1 MAEAQAQFAAG
12 APAALVMGEG
22 WHPGI
27 VGIIAGR
34 IKEKF
39 NRPALVA
46 GMTDDLATGS
56 GRSITGIDLG
66 RAIIR
71 ARQDGLLRRGGGHAM
86 AAGFAVDRAKIEAF
100 RAFLDIALA
109 DARAYP
115 RAADLVLDGT
125 LAPASATLEL
135 ASTIA
140 RLGPFGAGNPEPI
153 FVFPRLRVAKA
164 ERIGRDGNTIRAFL
178 QAETGGSLKAMLF
191 RAADSAL
198 GQVLLSRSAGPLHIA
213 GQLRIDRWNG
223 ATTLSVTI
231 QDATP
236 A

>member
-1 MAEAQAQFAAG
+1 MADVAA
-12 APAALVMGEG
+12 AHL
-22 WHPGI
+22 
-27 VGIIAGR
+27 
-34 IKEKF
+34 
-39 NRPALVA
+39 
-46 GMTDDLATGS
+46 
-56 GRSITGIDLG
+56 
-66 RAIIR
+66 
-71 ARQDGLLRRGGGHAM
+71 GLLPRFGGHAM
-86 AAGFAVDRAKIEAF
+86 AAGFALDIAKIEAF
-100 RAFLDIALA
+100 RTFLATALA

-135 ASTIA
+135 ASIIA
-140 RLGPFGAGNPEPI
+140 SLGPFGAGNPEPI

-198 GQVLLSRSAGPLHIA
+198 GQALLSRSNGPLHIA